1 MYDHMRQPRRLTGM
15 VLVALSIAAF
25 FWAASPALLRVA
37 PAGLKCWHLNLSE
50 QPGLYADED
59 DVLALASLPLSDFVA
74 RVTKG
79 RRIEVD
85 GPEWKALFD
94 TVLGSATQ
102 WREDLPSAI
111 RHRVADREAD
121 HVAALF
127 FRADEPPF
135 AGSDAVPAAGNYF
148 YLYLSGHPETEPLQV
163 MHLPE
168 GATEGAVRG
177 CRWYYRSFT
186 VADAFVHPFRAY
198 AGWLAL
204 GGLLV
209 IAWSRLTRLAATLAE
224 RPASRRPGVVNRRK
238 RTVRIG
244 LAITLL
250 AGGGVFGMIGWGGHM
265 DLAPPLIFVGGFVF
279 LSGLLVTAGLWRS
292 AIRLDRLIAGDGLI
306 ANWTYA
312 PAEWREC
319 VELAVGVETR
329 DKRGVLGLIGVIMLV
344 IGGGFV
350 AIMQDQASLIV
361 VAVLAGIFLLLTFL
375 LVVLPPARRR
385 RLLARPGIALL
396 GRDGAYFA
404 GEIHDFRL
412 FLSRFENAE
421 IGRVGDR
428 LALAVS
434 YSYLSRY
441 GRQYQTAIIPVPRAQ
456 EGDAERVAGEIVRQ
470 ARMD

>member
-1 MYDHMRQPRRLTGM
+1 MYDPMKQPRRLAGM
-15 VLVALSIAAF
+15 VLVALSIAAY

-50 QPGLYADED
+50 QPGLYEDEG
-59 DVLALASLPLSDFVA
+59 DVLALAALPIEDFVA

-102 WREDLPSAI
+102 WRDDLPSAV

-135 AGSDAVPAAGNYF
+135 AGTDAVPAAGNYL
-148 YLYLSGHPETEPLQV
+148 YLYLGSHPETEPLQV

-168 GATEGAVRG
+168 GTTDGAVRG

-186 VADAFVHPFRAY
+186 VADAFIHPFRTY
-198 AGWLAL
+198 AGWLAFA
-204 GGLLV
+204 GLLV
-209 IAWSRLTRLAATLAE
+209 IAWNRLTRLAATLGE
-224 RPASRRPGVVNRRK
+224 RPASRLPGVVNRRK
-238 RTVRIG
+238 RSVRIG
-244 LAITLL
+244 LAITLF
-250 AGGGVFGMIGWGGHM
+250 AGGGVFGVIGWGGNM
-265 DLAPPLIFVGGFVF
+265 ELAPPLIFVGGFVF
-279 LSGLLVTAGLWRS
+279 LSSLVVTAGLWRS

-306 ANWTYA
+306 AEWTYT
-312 PAEWREC
+312 PAEWPDC

-329 DKRGVLGLIGVIMLV
+329 DKRGVLGLIGVVMLV

-350 AIMQDQASLIV
+350 AIMQDEASLIV
-361 VAVLAGIFLLLTFL
+361 VAVLAAIFLLLVVL
-375 LVVLPPARRR
+375 VVVLPPARHR
-385 RLLARPGIALL
+385 RLLARPGVALL

-421 IGRVGDR
+421 VGQVGDR
-428 LALAVS
+428 LAIAVS

-456 EGDAERVAGEIVRQ
+456 EGDAERIAGEIVRQ
-470 ARMD
+470 AMTD